1 MSLSTLLVLSCSAP
15 ASSLLFLQLGFL
27 LPRLVPSLGT
37 RPGDMIY
44 PRERFGVEDLALYIV
59 SHFES
64 VIDISAFTDGE
75 RATENATTCLVLCHR
90 SSLVQKTHH
99 ALAA

>member
-1 MSLSTLLVLSCSAP
+1 
-15 ASSLLFLQLGFL
+15 
-27 LPRLVPSLGT
+27 
-37 RPGDMIY
+37 MIY

-75 RATENATTCLVLCHR
+75 RATENATCLVLCHR